1 MRISRLLLWPVAG
14 FLCGSVALASDLSFK
29 PYVNERFATQADV
42 PADFVADPPPVNN
55 DGRRFRGS
63 DGGTVTVYAIRN
75 KDPDGLKGYRGF
87 LKSTLKSEGWD
98 VTYEAGEDNWFV
110 FSGTRGANVLYHR
123 GEQPK
128 GCDGKMIHQIEFQYP
143 AAEADA
149 WKPIV
154 ERGADSLDGPC
165 R

>member
-1 MRISRLLLWPVAG
+1 MRISRLLLWPLAG
-14 FLCGSVALASDLSFK
+14 LLFSSVALAGDLSFK
-29 PYVNERFATQADV
+29 SYVNERFATKADV
-42 PADFVADPPPVNN
+42 PADFAADPPPVNN
-55 DGRRFRGS
+55 DGQRFRAA
-63 DGGTVTVYAIRN
+63 DGGTVAVYAIRN
-75 KDPDGLKGYRGF
+75 KDADGLKGYRTF

-110 FSGTRGANVLYHR
+110 FSGTRGADVLYHR

-143 AAEADA
+143 AAKADS

-154 ERGADSLDGPC
+154 EQGAASLDGPC

>member
-63 DGGTVTVYAIRN
+63 DGGTVTVYATEPPEKLAAKFRLRP
-75 KDPDGLKGYRGF
+75 DPQGDIEILQRF
-87 LKSTLKSEGWD
+87 WNFPNPEG
-98 VTYEAGEDNWFV
+98 
-110 FSGTRGANVLYHR
+110 
-123 GEQPK
+123 
-128 GCDGKMIHQIEFQYP
+128 YP
-143 AAEADA
+143 ANLVPAMLIYADLIA
-149 WKPIV
+149 SGDP
-154 ERGADSLDGPC
+154 RNLDIARKIHDTNLAP
-165 R
+165 